1 MDELTQRL
9 SQALSA
15 TYTIERELGGGGM
28 SRVFLAEE
36 HALGRKVVIKVLP
49 PDLGAGFNVDRFRR
63 EIKVAAPLQHPHIVP
78 LLAAGQAGGQVDG
91 RADGQPLL
99 YYTMPFVEG
108 ESLRAKI
115 EREGELPVSTTV
127 RILRDV
133 LDALEYA
140 HTHGVVHR
148 DIKPDNVLV
157 SGQHAMVTDF
167 GVAKALSESAGMS
180 ALTSAGLA
188 LGTPAYMAPEQVAAD
203 PHVDHRADIY
213 ALGAMAYEMLTG
225 GPVFI
230 GTTAQQ
236 VLAAQVTRTP
246 EPISLRRASIPPAM
260 AALIM
265 RCLEKSPADRWQ
277 SAGELRQEL
286 ERAATPSGGTTPTA
300 PISAARPRS
309 RMAIVAAIIVL
320 ALAAAGFI
328 WWRGQPEPLA
338 LDSGV
343 VAVLP
348 FRVSGAD
355 PTYGEGMV
363 DLLAAKLTGEGGP
376 RASDPQSSV
385 SAWKRAGGQ
394 NLPRERAL
402 DVARVL
408 GAGKL
413 LTGSIVGT
421 PNQLTLTA
429 SITDVKSSKEDS
441 RGEITG
447 SPDSLMRLVD
457 QLAAQLLAGSAGA
470 SGHTLAKL
478 TSTSLPALRAYLAGQ
493 AAYRKGSYR
502 DAIRDYQRA
511 VEQDSTFA
519 LAALGLASSAHW
531 LGEGEIRDSAL
542 AMADRLKSRLSPR
555 DLAFL
560 EMKKAL
566 GGYPDNQPVSAWT
579 EAALRLVTLAPE
591 SAEGWYDLGDSYFHA
606 GGKLGLTPADQAA
619 RADNAF
625 RRAAALDSGFA
636 APLEHLVEMA
646 ALRGDT
652 SQLRLL
658 ARRYFQIDSTG
669 DLVDFMRWRVAVGL
683 QDTGALAELRGR
695 FREMNEESLLRI
707 VGTAV
712 IDGIE
717 LADAESA
724 LASFG
729 RLAATKNGHIDY
741 AYRQN
746 DLLLNLG
753 RPKAL
758 LPYYRI
764 QAELQPLE
772 GLTGPIWD
780 AIYDD
785 GDIVVA
791 QANYRTALPIAQG
804 SILSDPSARLGQYV
818 VMCAAAAWMLTRGDT
833 NGLGSLIARLE
844 RPLVPAGME
853 EAAEGVQDC
862 ALGLKAS
869 LAVLRGRPEAAGYIA
884 RLDSMVRRSAEGD
897 PMVLLHVSRLQEQMG
912 DTVGALRTIRHRSYH
927 WNLTW
932 MLAAMVREEGRL
944 AARNGDREGAIR
956 AYQHY
961 LRLRAGAEPAVQSRV
976 AEVREELARLVG
988 EQ

>member
-1 MDELTQRL
+1 MDQLTQQL

-78 LLAAGQAGGQVDG
+78 LLAAGQAGSG
-91 RADGQPLL
+91 AEGQPLL

-108 ESLRAKI
+108 QSLRAKL
-115 EREGELPVSTTV
+115 EREGELPVPV
-127 RILRDV
+127 AIRILRDV

-157 SGQHAMVTDF
+157 SGQHAVVTDF
-167 GVAKALSESAGMS
+167 GVAKALSESAGTS
-180 ALTSAGLA
+180 SLTSAGLA
-188 LGTPAYMAPEQVAAD
+188 LGTPAYMAPEQAAAD

-213 ALGAMAYEMLTG
+213 AVGAMAYEMLTG

-246 EPISLRRASIPPAM
+246 EPISLRRTSIPPVL

-277 SAGELRQEL
+277 SAAELRQEL
-286 ERAATPSGGTTPTA
+286 ERAATPSGGTTPTV
-300 PISAARPRS
+300 PLQVVRPRS
-309 RMAIVAAIIVL
+309 RVVLVAAVILL
-320 ALAAAGFI
+320 ALGAAGFI
-328 WWRGQPEPLA
+328 WWRGRPRPIA

-348 FRVSGAD
+348 FRVTGAD
-355 PTYGEGMV
+355 ATLGEGMV

-385 SAWKRAGGQ
+385 SAWKRAGGE

-402 DVARVL
+402 DVARAL

-421 PNQLTLTA
+421 PNQFTLSA
-429 SITDVKSSKEDS
+429 SIVDVKSSKEDS
-441 RGEITG
+441 RGEISG

-470 SGHTLAKL
+470 SGHTLEKL

-493 AAYRKGSYR
+493 SAYRKGSYR
-502 DAIRDYQRA
+502 DALRNYQRA
-511 VEQDSTFA
+511 VEQDSSFA
-519 LAALGLASSAHW
+519 LAALGLASAAHW
-531 LGEGEIRDSAL
+531 LGEGEIRDDAL
-542 AMADRLKSRLSPR
+542 ALAEQRKGRLAPR

-566 GGYPDNQPVSAWT
+566 AGYPDDVPLSAWT
-579 EAALRLVTLAPE
+579 EAAQRLVTLAPE

-606 GGKLGLTPADQAA
+606 GGRLGLTPVDQAS
-619 RADNAF
+619 RAENAF

-636 APLEHLVEMA
+636 APMEHLVEMA
-646 ALRGDT
+646 ATRGDT
-652 SQLRLL
+652 AQLRLL

-669 DLVDFMRWRVAVGL
+669 DLVDFMRWRVASGL
-683 QDTGALAELRGR
+683 QDTASLAESRAR

-712 IDGIE
+712 IDGIH

-724 LASFG
+724 LASFE
-729 RLAATKNGHIDY
+729 RLGTTRNDRVDY

-746 DLLLNLG
+746 DLQLNLG

-764 QAELQPLE
+764 QTELQPRE
-772 GLTGPIWD
+772 GMTSPIWD

-785 GDIVVA
+785 GDTALA
-791 QANYRTALPIAQG
+791 QASFRTALPIARG
-804 SILSDPSARLGQYV
+804 PILSEPAARFGQYL
-818 VMCAAAAWMLTRGDT
+818 VMCAAGAWMLTRGDT
-833 NGLGSLIARLE
+833 NGLGGLIARLE
-844 RPLVPAGME
+844 HPLVPAGME
-853 EAAEGVQDC
+853 EEAEGMQDC

-869 LAVLRGRPEAAGYIA
+869 VAVQQRKPEAMTYVA
-884 RLDSMVRRSAEGD
+884 RLDSIHQKDAGSD
-897 PMVLLHVSRLQEQMG
+897 PLLILHLARLQEQLG
-912 DTVGALRTIRHRSYH
+912 DTVAALRTIRSRPYH
-927 WNLTW
+927 WNETW
-932 MLAAMVREEGRL
+932 MLSSMLLEEGRL

-961 LRLRAGAEPAVQSRV
+961 LRLREGAEPSLQPRV

-988 EQ
+988 EP